1 MGTLDP
7 GFGMSAAK
15 TTDLVSVVIPSR
27 DAGAELFRA
36 IASVRAQTYRHVEVI
51 VVLDNA
57 RPSDETLTK
66 LRSAVDQVI
75 QSTIPL
81 GGSGARNRGIS
92 AASGKWIA
100 LLDDDDEW
108 VRSKLQRQIDTAA
121 ALTEQAF
128 PVISTR
134 LLVQQ
139 GDEERIWPL
148 KPAPTNDPM
157 RISEYLFCMS
167 GPSKRGEGF
176 VQTSTI
182 FAPRQLFLE
191 VPFTD
196 GLKIHQDWDWLLR
209 ASAHKGFYLDLIW
222 EPLTIYYLNVKGTS
236 VSQTK
241 DWRPSFVWATDNPLI
256 SRRAYSYFLAVVVA
270 RYVPLSSLPKVLWAF
285 LTRSQVDLR
294 SAMLFLLFFA
304 FPEKQRLRVAQWL
317 RKK

>member
-1 MGTLDP
+1 MSNPEP
-7 GFGMSAAK
+7 GFEDSQAETA
-15 TTDLVSVVIPSR
+15 DLVSVVIPSR

-36 IASVRAQTYRHVEVI
+36 IASVRAQTYRHIEMI

-57 RPSDETLTK
+57 SPSDETLAK
-66 LRSAVDQVI
+66 LRGAVDQVI
-75 QSTIPL
+75 QSTVPL
-81 GGSGARNRGIS
+81 GGSGARNRGIA

-108 VRSKLQRQIDTAA
+108 FETKIQRQIDAAA
-121 ALTEQAF
+121 ALAAHAF

-139 GDEERIWPL
+139 GAEQRIWPL
-148 KPAPTNDPM
+148 KPAPTGDPM

-191 VPFTD
+191 VPFTE

-209 ASAHKGFYLDLIW
+209 ASAHAGFYLDLIW
-222 EPLTIYYLNVKGTS
+222 EPLTVYYLNVKGTS

-241 DWRPSFVWATDNPLI
+241 DWRPSFVWATGNPLI

-270 RYVPLSSLPKVLWAF
+270 RYVPLSSLPKVLWVF
-285 LTRSQVDLR
+285 LTRSQVDAR
-294 SAMLFLLFFA
+294 SAMLFALFFG
-304 FPEKQRLRVAQWL
+304 FPEKQRLRVARWL
-317 RKK
+317 RRK